1 MRRQGWWIAARDYVP
16 NARLFFSHQKRAAE
30 GRRVFSMIGRLV
42 GWIFFLAG
50 LSVLVRDVL
59 VWIDTK
65 RWAPIA
71 LGQLWFDLDRSSLNL
86 TQAVVQRYI
95 HPFLWDPI
103 IVTILLCWA
112 FAVLMVLGLLILVL
126 SGRRGRART
135 PLSRRP
141 S

>member
-1 MRRQGWWIAARDYVP
+1 
-16 NARLFFSHQKRAAE
+16 
-30 GRRVFSMIGRLV
+30 MIGRLI
-42 GWIFFLAG
+42 GWVFFLAG

-59 VWIDTK
+59 LWIDTK

-86 TQAVVQRYI
+86 VQAVVQRYI

-112 FAVLMVLGLLILVL
+112 FAVLMVPGLLILAIF
-126 SGRRGRART
+126 GRRGRTRAV
-135 PLSRRP
+135 SRRP